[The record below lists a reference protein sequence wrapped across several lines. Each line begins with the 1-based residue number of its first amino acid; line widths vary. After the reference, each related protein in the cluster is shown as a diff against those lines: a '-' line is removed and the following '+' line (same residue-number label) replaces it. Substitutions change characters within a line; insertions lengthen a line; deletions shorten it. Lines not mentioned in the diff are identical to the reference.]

1 MNNFPAQ
8 LSGGEQQRVSIARA
22 LAKNP
27 KMILCDEPTGALD
40 YNTGKQVLQ
49 LLQDTCRQTGK
60 TVLIITHNSAL
71 TQIADR
77 VIRVKN
83 GTVVHMETSSSPLPV
98 ERIEW

>member
-1 MNNFPAQ
+1 
-8 LSGGEQQRVSIARA
+8 
-22 LAKNP
+22 
-27 KMILCDEPTGALD
+27 MILCDEPTGALD
-40 YNTGKQVLQ
+40 YNTGKQVLK

-77 VIRVKN
+77 VIHVKN
-83 GTVVHMETSSSPLPV
+83 GTVTRTETNASPLPV